1 MKLKKPL
8 FWDYKKPSFLSY
20 VLLPFTLI
28 VIFNNHFFINKKIF
42 KKKIKKIKTICIG
55 NIYVGGTAKTPLTI
69 KIADIL
75 DKLNYKNVVIK
86 KYYKNQID
94 EQKLLSKKVK
104 LYCHNK
110 RQESLDIAIKNKI
123 DVAVFDDGLQ
133 DASIN
138 YDLNFVCFNSLKW
151 VGNGCLIPAGPLREK
166 LSSLSKYDGIFLNG
180 NGESITKIKR
190 IIKKNNLNIKIF
202 ETFYK
207 PLNLNKFNLKN
218 KFIIFSGIG
227 NPDSFKKTLI
237 KNKFNVIDNLEFP
250 DHYKYK
256 KKDISAIQIYAKKL
270 NAKILTT
277 EKDYLRLS
285 HQNKKNI
292 HFLKIEIKIK
302 QKNRL
307 INFIKSKI

>member
-1 MKLKKPL
+1 MKFKKPL
-8 FWDYKKPSFLSY
+8 FWDYEKASFLSY
-20 VLLPFTLI
+20 VLMPFTLI
-28 VIFNNHFFINKKIF
+28 IMINNYFFINKKKF
-42 KKKIKKIKTICIG
+42 KKKNKKIKTICIG

-69 KIADIL
+69 KISNIL

-86 KYYKNQID
+86 KYYKDQID

-110 RQESLDIAIKNKI
+110 RLESLNLAIKNKNN
-123 DVAVFDDGLQ
+123 VAIFDDGLQ

-151 VGNGCLIPAGPLREK
+151 IGNGCLIPAGPLREK

-180 NGESITKIKR
+180 NGESTTKIKK
-190 IIKKNNLNIKIF
+190 IIKQNNSNIKVF

-207 PLNLNKFNLKN
+207 PLNLSEFNLKN

-227 NPDSFKKTLI
+227 NPDIFKKTLI
-237 KNKFNVIDNLEFP
+237 KNKFNVIDDLKFP

-256 KKDISAIQIYAKKL
+256 KKDISAIQIYAKNL

-285 HQNKKNI
+285 HQNRKDI
-292 HFLKIEIKIK
+292 YFLKIGIQIK

-307 INFIKSKI
+307 ISFIKSKI